1 MTSPLSEFESNFDH
15 EIGTY
20 RSNMVAER
28 FKNPVFVVT
37 KQTAESG
44 KMFFEVNV
52 ATASTQIDKEIT
64 TKVICDT
71 GKACRIFT
79 IYNLNH
85 C

>member
-1 MTSPLSEFESNFDH
+1 
-15 EIGTY
+15 
-20 RSNMVAER
+20 MVAEK

-52 ATASTQIDKEIT
+52 ATASTQIDKEIK

-71 GKACRIFT
+71 GKACKIFFV
-79 IYNLNH
+79 
-85 C
+85 